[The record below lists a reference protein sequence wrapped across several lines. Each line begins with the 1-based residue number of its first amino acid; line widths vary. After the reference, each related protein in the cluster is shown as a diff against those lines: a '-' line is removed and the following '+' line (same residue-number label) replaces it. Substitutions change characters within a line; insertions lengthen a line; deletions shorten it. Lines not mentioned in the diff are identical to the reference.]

1 MIDNEA
7 GGPILNYLLG
17 AGGLGGILWALY
29 ERISRQRVENAQGGS
44 DVAEARANETLFNM
58 LTKRLGDLES
68 EVKDLRK
75 ELNREREYTQRL
87 ITMLVGAGLKP
98 PAYPEDQ

>member
-1 MIDNEA
+1 MEIENV
-7 GGPILNYLLG
+7 GNTILG
-17 AGGLGGILWALY
+17 ASGVGGIVWAIY
-29 ERISRQRVENAQGGS
+29 ERVRRLRIEGAQGSS

-68 EVKDLRK
+68 EVKDLRR

-98 PAYPEDQ
+98 PPYPEESH